1 MAGFVK
7 TRGTFDGG
15 DVIKGSTETGS
26 TGIPAGTTA
35 ERPGESQTGDLRFNS
50 DNSALEVFDGS
61 NFQTIPTQGNVS
73 ITQDSFTGDGSTT
86 AFTMSTSV
94 ENNEEQRIIVAVGNV
109 FQNPA
114 SAYTLS
120 GTTITFTSPPGSSE
134 TITIIHGFDS
144 NIAS

>member
-26 TGIPAGTTA
+26 TSIPTGTTA
-35 ERPGESQTGDLRFNS
+35 ERPDQNQAGDLRFNS
-50 DNSALEVFDGS
+50 STSALEVFDGS
-61 NFQTIPTQGNVS
+61 AYQTVATSGNAT

-86 AFTMSTSV
+86 AFTLSQSVTSDQT
-94 ENNEEQRIIVAVGNV
+94 QRLVVAVGNV
-109 FQNPA
+109 YQNPA

-120 GTTITFTSPPGSSE
+120 GTTLTFTSAPGSSE
-134 TITIIHGFDS
+134 TISVIHGYDS
-144 NIAS
+144 TTAA